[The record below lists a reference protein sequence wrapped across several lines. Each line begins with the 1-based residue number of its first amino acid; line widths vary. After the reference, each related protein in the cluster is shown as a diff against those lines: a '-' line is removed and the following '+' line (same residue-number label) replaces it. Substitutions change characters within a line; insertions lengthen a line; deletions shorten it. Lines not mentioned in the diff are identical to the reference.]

1 MNFQQKQKRVVSE
14 WNFRPAI
21 CWSLLVLVITLY
33 QRTVSNCASHHSNN
47 DQSRPLAEVFNSGSH
62 QTFLNIDFIHSCVP
76 STRPLRS
83 SSSSRLVISLCL
95 LLSGDVE
102 SPGPRKPRFPCGM
115 CSRAVKNTDPAVC
128 CDHCDMWIHNKCSG
142 LSSHIYESMKDSSGV
157 WICPSCGLP
166 SFASSLFDSSSSTT
180 TYNSFSA
187 LDHSS
192 VRISDTT
199 GPASVSTPY
208 RSVHRTNSPTLHQI
222 KVVSTN
228 INSLRGK
235 SLQILEMIHSD

>member
-1 MNFQQKQKRVVSE
+1 MLIRLSDWTLLPSKMNFQQKQKRVVGERNS
-14 WNFRPAI
+14 AAY
-21 CWSLLVLVITLY
+21 WSLLVLVITLY
-33 QRTVSNCASHHSNN
+33 QRTVSNCASHHSHS
-47 DQSRPLAEVFNSGSH
+47 DQSHPLAEVFNSGSC
-62 QTFLNIDFIHSCVP
+62 QTFSNTDFIRSCVP

-83 SSSSRLVISLCL
+83 SSSSRLVISLWL

-102 SPGPRKPRFPCGM
+102 SNPGPRKPRFPCGM

-187 LDHSS
+187 LDHSN
-192 VRISDTT
+192 VRISGTT

-208 RSVHRTNSPTLHQI
+208 KSVHRN
-222 KVVSTN
+222 
-228 INSLRGK
+228 NSLY
-235 SLQILEMIHSD
+235 SSSN